1 MKDIKSVLVAKSLIS
16 ERDEYFKDVN
26 IDLYSQIIAC
36 NINIFT
42 STYFLS
48 INNENE
54 TVDYNDTK
62 FLYRKYFATRF
73 SATRFLL
80 ELFLST
86 LDYFAKT
93 TLVEKNYY
101 AHSLD
106 LSEKILEHKDD
117 LSILM
122 LSPNNPDFSEKI
134 KDNKK
139 RYVAFL
145 DKYGKVSPLVQDS
158 LESYFITTQADP
170 LRRRNPKNGGRT
182 FESEYGFTFF
192 RDGKQKYGNIIEQSA
207 KLNDLFTN
215 AHTEGL
221 IDSNVDRSILKIMYS
236 LFSKEAHPTISSV
249 VDFERYISSAS
260 KKELIKSKIEENET
274 FLKIIGMLMDILCKT
289 ERGANL
295 TGIKLRY
302 KDKSHNTPSVF

>member
-54 TVDYNDTK
+54 TVDYNDTG

-86 LDYFAKT
+86 SDYFAKI
-93 TLVEKNYY
+93 TLVEKNHY
-101 AHSLD
+101 AYSLD
-106 LSEKILEHKDD
+106 LSEKILEHKND
-117 LSILM
+117 LSILKF
-122 LSPNNPDFSEKI
+122 SPHNQSFRKKI
-134 KDNKK
+134 IENQT
-139 RYVAFL
+139 RYNEFL
-145 DKYGKVSPLVQDS
+145 CKYGKISPLIPDS
-158 LESYFITTQADP
+158 IESYFIITPVDP
-170 LRRRNPKNGGRT
+170 LRKRNFKNGDVS
-182 FESEYGFTFF
+182 FKSEYGFTFYSS
-192 RDGKQKYGNIIEQSA
+192 GKQNYGNIIDQNA

-221 IDSNVDRSILKIMYS
+221 IDSNVDRSIFKIMYS

-249 VDFERYISSAS
+249 ADFERYISSAS

-274 FLKIIGMLMDILCKT
+274 FLKLIGMLMDILCKT

-302 KDKSHNTPSVF
+302 KE